1 MTVLRFHFS
10 GPRFR
15 SFPGRF
21 PTLRGKEQLRF
32 PFVSSPFP
40 TDTVRFPF
48 PAYRDEIGNEE
59 VSAFK

>member
-1 MTVLRFHFS
+1 MMLFRFHLS
-10 GPRFR
+10 GDRFR

-21 PTLRGKEQLRF
+21 PILRGKEQLRF
-32 PFVSSPFP
+32 SFVSSPFP